1 LTAAR
6 RQSTNARPNKR
17 PLPPSNPA
25 AMSDTAKL
33 IDELLARQLLPE
45 TRNDL
50 ETFKQDLEAGQLDAA
65 DERYVRGL
73 HARLLGDGNDDPIP
87 VERTREELEDEI
99 DDLKADLA
107 DRDARIAEL
116 EREVAALRNPSTGEA
131 G

>member
-1 LTAAR
+1 
-6 RQSTNARPNKR
+6 
-17 PLPPSNPA
+17 
-25 AMSDTAKL
+25 MSDTAKL

-65 DERYVRGL
+65 DERYVGGL